1 MWPLIFWRAFTGLF
15 AGSQILVQ
23 SYKSDC
29 IVNFRVV
36 ADVTTAEDRNK
47 YLSRLD
53 ACISFAYIVGPG
65 IGGVLAQVNNH
76 FPMYV
81 AGVVSGIAMIVA
93 MIFLEESNPKVL
105 KQRELKAK
113 KAKKSEMTNDKE
125 NKGDIETDA
134 KVETKVDEQQEQG
147 RQEEEEEKE
156 EDQPKPKAKVRVT
169 STMALCFIYE
179 FCIRWSLN
187 AFDSRYGIY
196 LTDKWGVNSITYS

>member
-113 KAKKSEMTNDKE
+113 KAKKNEVINGE
-125 NKGDIETDA
+125 VRKGDIETDA

-147 RQEEEEEKE
+147 RQEEEEK
-156 EDQPKPKAKVRVT
+156 EDQPKPKARVRVT

-179 FCIRWSLN
+179 FCIRWALN

-196 LTDKWGVNSITYS
+196 LTDKWNMSSIAYS

>member
-23 SYKSDC
+23 SYKRVC

-53 ACISFAYIVGPG
+53 ACISFGYIIGPA

-113 KAKKSEMTNDKE
+113 KAKKNEVINGE
-125 NKGDIETDA
+125 VRKGDIETDA

-156 EDQPKPKAKVRVT
+156 DQPKPKARVRVT

>member
-113 KAKKSEMTNDKE
+113 KNEVTNDKE

-147 RQEEEEEKE
+147 RQEEEEK
-156 EDQPKPKAKVRVT
+156 EDQPKSKARVRVT

-179 FCIRWSLN
+179 FCIRWALN

-196 LTDKWGVNSITYS
+196 LTDKWNMSSIAYS

>member
-1 MWPLIFWRAFTGLF
+1 M
-15 AGSQILVQ
+15 
-23 SYKSDC
+23 
-29 IVNFRVV
+29 

-53 ACISFAYIVGPG
+53 ACISFGYIIGPA
-65 IGGVLAQVNNH
+65 IGGILVQVNNH

-105 KQRELKAK
+105 KQREK
-113 KAKKSEMTNDKE
+113 KAKRIEMTNDKE
-125 NKGDIETDA
+125 NKGDVENDA
-134 KVETKVDEQQEQG
+134 KVHEQQPEQ
-147 RQEEEEEKE
+147 EEKE
-156 EDQPKPKAKVRVT
+156 EQPKPKAKVGVT

-179 FCIRWSLN
+179 FCIRWALN

-196 LTDKWGVNSITYS
+196 VSDKWGMSSIAYS